1 MRINSHA
8 HGMHADR
15 DPETGKLCPPLRP
28 IWDPAQM
35 TPEEYVKESL
45 EHGVE
50 RVLLLDPPE
59 VAFPLQEIFG
69 EYVITAPM
77 VDPDTTTPE
86 DIDGFFG
93 RGAAGIKFIAP
104 GKSYGDDAYLPLYDV
119 IQAHHGLA
127 VFHTGYLVTG
137 MFEPGGLMDR
147 STIVDITDMRPAA
160 LDRVAR
166 AFPDLKILMAH
177 FGNPWWEEA
186 WKMISSHPN
195 IHADLSG
202 GTAYRRS
209 MDMWSGM
216 FAPNGRL
223 DAASFGKLCF
233 GTDGQS
239 FVPGDHGPKAIFG
252 FYDGLYDRLQVPHE
266 LREKVDRGNMLTL
279 TG

>member
-1 MRINSHA
+1 
-8 HGMHADR
+8 
-15 DPETGKLCPPLRP
+15 
-28 IWDPAQM
+28 
-35 TPEEYVKESL
+35 
-45 EHGVE
+45 
-50 RVLLLDPPE
+50 
-59 VAFPLQEIFG
+59 
-69 EYVITAPM
+69 
-77 VDPDTTTPE
+77 
-86 DIDGFFG
+86 
-93 RGAAGIKFIAP
+93 
-104 GKSYGDDAYLPLYDV
+104 
-119 IQAHHGLA
+119 
-127 VFHTGYLVTG
+127 
-137 MFEPGGLMDR
+137 
-147 STIVDITDMRPAA
+147 
-160 LDRVAR
+160 
-166 AFPDLKILMAH
+166 
-177 FGNPWWEEA
+177 
-186 WKMISSHPN
+186 MISSHPN